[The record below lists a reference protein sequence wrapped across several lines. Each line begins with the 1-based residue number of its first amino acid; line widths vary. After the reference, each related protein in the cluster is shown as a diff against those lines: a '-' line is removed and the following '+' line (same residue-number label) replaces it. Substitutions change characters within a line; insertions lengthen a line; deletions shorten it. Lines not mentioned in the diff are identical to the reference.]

1 MTEALPR
8 GERRLRRRIH
18 LLLGV
23 VALAVLLF
31 VLRAV

>member
-18 LLLGV
+18 LLLGA
-23 VALAVLLF
+23 VALAVVLF
-31 VLRAV
+31 VLRAL

>member
-1 MTEALPR
+1 MDETLPR

-18 LLLGV
+18 LLLAV

-31 VLRAV
+31 VLRVI

>member
-23 VALAVLLF
+23 VALAVLFF